1 MSSQSVHNQV
11 YNKIIKHKRGL
22 LFFPSDFYDIGSV
35 LAINT
40 ALSRLKK
47 EQIIERIAQGIY
59 LYPKKD
65 PVFGNLYPSTE
76 EIAEYIAKRDHARI
90 IPTGAA
96 ALQKLGLSTQV
107 PMNLVYLTDGAP
119 RKIRIGKQSIT
130 FKPTTPKKLAA
141 QGSISSLV
149 IQASQEIGKSK
160 MDDELR
166 MKILQILQN
175 ETEKNLEHDA
185 KLAPAWIATL
195 LKDAKKNIS
204 L

>member
-11 YNKIIKHKRGL
+11 YNKIVKHKRGL

-107 PMNLVYLTDGAP
+107 PMNLVYLTDGTP

-130 FKPTTPKKLAA
+130 FKHTTAKKLATK
-141 QGSISSLV
+141 GPISSLV

-185 KLAPAWIATL
+185 KLAPAWIAAIL
-195 LKDAKKNIS
+195 NDAKKNIN